1 MRQAQGGIAAT
12 MDYQPAIHA
21 AARDP
26 RGLEDLYQS
35 ARATSGADAFARA
48 LEDVYTTAPENL
60 LYAAWHERLQRAM
73 PEEHAA
79 TRHPADWRLAVALSA
94 GLGLVLWLLSDPAWT
109 IAGTGRNGG
118 GPSGVPWLAVLWAP
132 ITALFLIAFLALA
145 TRAHY
150 ARSALIGAGL
160 VAITAYVVARTLAL
174 DTGSNVGGAP
184 NAQQTY
190 LALMLPHLPLLSA
203 AAVGLALLGWRSSA
217 DDRFGFLTKS
227 IEVIATAGVA
237 AIAGGIFVGLTYA
250 IFQAI
255 GVEIP
260 DLLVRLL
267 IAGGGGLIPI
277 LAVAA
282 VYDPLTA
289 PRAQE
294 FRRGLGKILA
304 ILMRA
309 LLPLTLLVLAIYL
322 LVIPFNF
329 GQPFNNRGVL
339 IVYNVMLFAIVALL
353 AGVTPVSP
361 EDVPARWRRPLRAGI
376 AALAALA
383 AVISLYALAAIL
395 YRTTQDGLTMNRVV
409 VIGWNAINIGLLLL
423 ALYRQA
429 RAGREG
435 WIGALHGALRL
446 GTAVYVVWGLALV
459 LALSWVF

>member
-1 MRQAQGGIAAT
+1 MRQVPGGIAAT
-12 MDYQPAIHA
+12 TDYQPAIRA

-35 ARATSGADAFARA
+35 ARAASGADAFARA
-48 LEDVYTTAPENL
+48 LEDIYAAAPENL
-60 LYAAWHERLQRAM
+60 LYAAWHERLQRAG

-79 TRHPADWRLAVALSA
+79 ARHPADWRLAIALSV
-94 GLGLVLWLLSDPAWT
+94 GLGLALWLLSDPGWT
-109 IAGTGRNGG
+109 IAGSGRNGG
-118 GPSGVPWLAVLWAP
+118 GSGGVPWLAVLWAP
-132 ITALFLIAFLALA
+132 IIALFLIAFLALA

-150 ARSALIGAGL
+150 ARSTLIGAGL
-160 VAITAYVVARTLAL
+160 VAVTAYVVGRALTLNTA
-174 DTGSNVGGAP
+174 
-184 NAQQTY
+184 NASTPQQAY
-190 LALMLPHLPLLSA
+190 LVLMLLHLPLLSA

-217 DDRFGFLTKS
+217 EDRFGFLTKS

-282 VYDPLTA
+282 VYDPLAA
-289 PRAQE
+289 PHAQE
-294 FRRGLGKILA
+294 FRRGIGKILA

-339 IVYNVMLFAIVALL
+339 IVYNVLLFAIVALL
-353 AGVTPVSP
+353 AGVTPIGP
-361 EDVPARWRRPLRAGI
+361 EDVPARWQRLLRAGI

-395 YRTTQDGLTMNRVV
+395 YRTTQEGLTMNRLV

-429 RAGREG
+429 RAGSEG
-435 WIGALHGALRL
+435 WIAALHGALRL
-446 GTAVYVVWGLALV
+446 GTAAYVVWGLALV
-459 LALSWVF
+459 LALSWLFPA

>member
-12 MDYQPAIHA
+12 MDYQPAIRA
-21 AARDP
+21 AERDP

-35 ARATSGADAFARA
+35 ARAASGADAFARA
-48 LEDVYTTAPENL
+48 LEDIYATAPENL
-60 LYAAWHERLQRAM
+60 LYAAWHERLQRAA

-79 TRHPADWRLAVALSA
+79 ARHPADWRLAVTLSV
-94 GLGLVLWLLSDPAWT
+94 GLGLALWLLSDPGWT
-109 IAGTGRNGG
+109 IAGTGRGSG
-118 GPSGVPWLAVLWAP
+118 GPGGVPWLAVLWAP

-150 ARSALIGAGL
+150 ARSALIGVGL
-160 VAITAYVVARTLAL
+160 VAVTAYVVARTLTL
-174 DTGSNVGGAP
+174 NTGLTSEGAP
-184 NAQQTY
+184 NLQQTY
-190 LALMLPHLPLLSA
+190 LALMLLHLPLLSA

-217 DDRFGFLTKS
+217 EDRFGFLTKS

-282 VYDPLTA
+282 VYDPLAA
-289 PRAQE
+289 PHAQE
-294 FRRGLGKILA
+294 FRRGIGKILA

-339 IVYNVMLFAIVALL
+339 IVYNVLLFAIVALL
-353 AGVTPVSP
+353 AGVTPIGV
-361 EDVPARWRRPLRAGI
+361 EDVPARWRRPLWAGI

-395 YRTTQDGLTMNRVV
+395 YRTAQDGLTMNRVV

-423 ALYRQA
+423 VLYRQA

-446 GTAVYVVWGLALV
+446 GTAAYVAWGLALV
-459 LALSWVF
+459 LALPWVF

>member
-12 MDYQPAIHA
+12 MDYQPAIRA
-21 AARDP
+21 NARDP

-35 ARATSGADAFARA
+35 ARAASGADAFARA
-48 LEDVYTTAPENL
+48 LEDSYAATPENL
-60 LYAAWHERLQRAM
+60 LYAAWHERLLRAA

-79 TRHPADWRLAVALSA
+79 ARHPADWRLAVALSA
-94 GLGLVLWLLSDPAWT
+94 GLGLALWLLSDPSWT
-109 IAGTGRNGG
+109 IADTGRNGG
-118 GPSGVPWLAVLWAP
+118 GLGGVPWLAVLWAP
-132 ITALFLIAFLALA
+132 IIALFLIAFLALA

-150 ARSALIGAGL
+150 VRSALIGAGL
-160 VAITAYVVARTLAL
+160 VAVTAYVVTRTLTL
-174 DTGSNVGGAP
+174 NTG
-184 NAQQTY
+184 NASTPQQAY
-190 LALMLPHLPLLSA
+190 LVLMLLHLPLLSA

-217 DDRFGFLTKS
+217 EDRFGFLTKS

-255 GVEIP
+255 NVEIP
-260 DLLVRLL
+260 DPLVRLL

-282 VYDPLTA
+282 VYDPLAA

-294 FRRGLGKILA
+294 FRRGIGKILA

-353 AGVTPVSP
+353 AGVTPVGP
-361 EDVPARWRRPLRAGI
+361 EDVPARWQRPLRAGI

-395 YRTTQDGLTMNRVV
+395 YRTMQDGLTMNRLV

-435 WIGALHGALRL
+435 WIAALHGALRL
-446 GTAVYVVWGLALV
+446 GTAAYVVWGLALA
-459 LALSWVF
+459 LALSWMFPA